1 MRERKMASVHNLE
14 ASKRAEFQA
23 RLRRIEGQ
31 TRGIQRMI
39 DDGRECLEIID
50 QLAAVKAA
58 VNGLSVDMVETFALY
73 CLNNPDEFESERDA
87 VEQAVKA
94 LVRGGR

>member
-1 MRERKMASVHNLE
+1 MASVHDLDE
-14 ASKRAEFQA
+14 RKRAEFQG

-39 DDGRECLEIID
+39 DEGRECLEIID

-58 VNGLSVDMVETFALY
+58 ANALSVDMVETFALY
-73 CLNNPDEFESERDA
+73 CLRNPNDFNSAEGA
-87 VEQAVKA
+87 VEQAVMV
-94 LVRGGR
+94 LIRGGR

>member
-1 MRERKMASVHNLE
+1 MASVHELDE
-14 ASKRAEFQA
+14 RKRAEFQG

-31 TRGIQRMI
+31 ARGIQRMI

-58 VNGLSVDMVETFALY
+58 LNALGVDMVETFALY
-73 CLNNPDEFESERDA
+73 CLQNPNGFATPQDA
-87 VEQAVKA
+87 VEQAVKS

>member
-1 MRERKMASVHNLE
+1 MASVNDLDE
-14 ASKRAEFQA
+14 AKRLEFQQ

-31 TRGIQRMI
+31 SKGIQRMI
-39 DDGRECLEIID
+39 DDGRDCLDILD

-73 CLNNPDEFESERDA
+73 CLRNPDAFASPEEA
-87 VEQAVKA
+87 VGQAVRA
-94 LVRGGR
+94 LARSGR